1 MPGARK
7 VPAIMKAPFDYL
19 LALVICLGPVIGS
32 IVVKPP
38 LTRWIVFSVGVVMF
52 LSVLFFA
59 VRPVDD

>member
-7 VPAIMKAPFDYL
+7 VPAILKAPFDYV

-38 LTRWIVFSVGVVMF
+38 LTRWIVFGVGIVMF
-52 LSVLFFA
+52 LTVA
-59 VRPVDD
+59 IAAARPVDG